1 MKKFLLSLVALMTF
15 GVSAWADGVT
25 VEDVIIRKGKSASAF
40 VTMTTDAAFYSGFSF
55 DLVLPEGITC
65 SEMTFQQIVKVGDQE
80 VAVDVTGPKG
90 IIGSDVPASAAFVVT
105 SNYVNKEE
113 PQTLR
118 FVCYS
123 GAGNPINT
131 AAGDFI
137 VLEIP
142 LNATG
147 ATLKADDVLSA
158 TMNNIHF
165 STAGSKDVV
174 FDDASFNIKVAD
186 KYLVLYDTETEAP
199 AAAENEDVKVV
210 RTLKADVWNTI
221 CLPFALTEEQVN
233 EAFGEGVQIAD
244 FVGCEGDAELSGTAL
259 PDYCTSVKVKFEPV
273 VSMEANRPYLIKI
286 SETITE
292 FTVDGVDIV
301 TNADED
307 GLVYIE
313 KDEYKYTIKKKDYF
327 AYDTFYGTYVAATE
341 VPEGSIFLSNNK
353 FMASTGNSYV
363 NAFRGYFTFDVYN
376 IDPTDESGVKFSIT
390 LDDETSI
397 ENIDGIS
404 TNVEG
409 MYDISGRK
417 LNEMPKTKGV
427 YVINGKKVA
436 IK

>member
-1 MKKFLLSLVALMTF
+1 MKKVLLSLVALMTI
-15 GVSAWADGVT
+15 GVSAWADGIS

-40 VTMTTDAAFYSGFSF
+40 VKLTTDASFYSGFSF
-55 DLVLPEGITC
+55 EVVLPEGITS
-65 SEMTFQQIVKVGDQE
+65 SEMTFQQIVNVDGQE

-90 IIGSDVPASAAFVVT
+90 IAGQDIPANAAFVVT
-105 SNYVNKEE
+105 SSYVEQNE
-113 PQTLR
+113 PQTIR
-118 FVCYS
+118 FACYS

-147 ATLKADDVLSA
+147 DNLKADEDVLSA
-158 TMNNIHF
+158 TVKNIHF

-174 FDDASFNIKVAD
+174 FDEASFNITIAD
-186 KYLVLYDTETEAP
+186 KYLVLHDTETEAP

-233 EAFGEGVQIAD
+233 EAFGEGVQVAD
-244 FVGCEGDAELSGTAL
+244 FVGCEGDVTQSGQ
-259 PDYCTSVKVKFEPV
+259 PVECNSVKVKFESV
-273 VSMEANRPYLIKI
+273 SSMEANHPYLIKV
-286 SETITE
+286 SENLAE
-292 FTVDGVDIV
+292 FTVDGVKIV
-301 TNADED
+301 SEADEN
-307 GLVYIE
+307 GLVYNQ
-313 KDEYKYTIKKKDYF
+313 KDEYTYGSRPKTTVYNSFI
-327 AYDTFYGTYVAATE
+327 GTYVANTTI
-341 VPEGSIFLSNNK
+341 PEYGIFISNNK
-353 FMASTGNSYV
+353 FISSVGKSYV
-363 NAFRGYFTFDVYN
+363 NAFRAYFEFNVTF
-376 IDPTDESGVKFSIT
+376 IDPTEGSGVKYNIT
-390 LDDETSI
+390 IDDEPTAINS
-397 ENIDGIS
+397 IDGVP

-436 IK
+436 VK